1 MVIAILIWLITV
13 FISVWVLFGALHVQ
27 GRFSQVQS
35 EDVVKYGQQY
45 LIESIA
51 KTAIVCV
58 VLWWIAFML
67 HETVTLRFVNYTFEY
82 NWTLLSIS
90 VATPVFFMIYH
101 LFCKSIYQRYQIY
114 KNDRRLSFEL
124 PLGLIMGLI
133 YGLII
138 SYSIETLII
147 FIN

>member
-1 MVIAILIWLITV
+1 MMISILIWLITV

-27 GRFSQVQS
+27 GRLSKVQS
-35 EDVVKYGQQY
+35 KDVELYGHQY
-45 LIESIA
+45 LLDSIA
-51 KTAIVCV
+51 KTAILCV

-67 HETVTLRFVNYTFEY
+67 HETVTLRLVNYTFEY

-90 VATPVFFMIYH
+90 VITPVFFMIYH
-101 LFCKSIYQRYQIY
+101 LFCKSLYQRYQIY

-133 YGLII
+133 YGLLI